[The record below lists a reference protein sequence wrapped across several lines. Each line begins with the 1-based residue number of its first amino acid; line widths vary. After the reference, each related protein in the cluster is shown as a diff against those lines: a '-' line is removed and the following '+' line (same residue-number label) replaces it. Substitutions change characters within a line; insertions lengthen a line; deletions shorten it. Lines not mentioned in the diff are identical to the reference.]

1 MLFLIVNLR
10 KTQNFTKKLVGKKII
25 EVKLDGVRVIT
36 ILYKSGN
43 VVMFSRNGKELNN
56 FDHIADQFK
65 ETIKKNPLSES
76 LVIDG
81 EIVSKNF
88 QELMKQIY
96 RKDSVQNSDAI
107 LYVFDYLTLK
117 DFKSGISNVK
127 QLDRISMLSK
137 WFELNKLDLKNLK
150 LMSREFIDLETTE
163 GKNYF

>member
-1 MLFLIVNLR
+1 MEKNLIIL
-10 KTQNFTKKLVGKKII
+10 
-25 EVKLDGVRVIT
+25 T
-36 ILYKSGN
+36 IL
-43 VVMFSRNGKELNN
+43 LNR
-56 FDHIADQFK
+56 FK

-117 DFKSGISNVK
+117 DFKSGISNIK
-127 QLDRISMLSK
+127 QLDRISKLSK
-137 WFELNKLDLKNLK
+137 WLN
-150 LMSREFIDLETTE
+150 
-163 GKNYF
+163 